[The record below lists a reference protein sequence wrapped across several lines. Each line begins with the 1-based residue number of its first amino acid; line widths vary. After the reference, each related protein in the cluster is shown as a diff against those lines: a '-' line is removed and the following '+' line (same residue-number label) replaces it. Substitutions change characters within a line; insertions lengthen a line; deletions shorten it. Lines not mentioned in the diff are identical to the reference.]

1 MILKFQNKYRIKSI
15 RFANFDYASNGAYFI
30 TICCK
35 KMKHYFGHVCE
46 GTMILNEHG
55 EIAEQMWAMI
65 PQHFPFIS
73 LGSFQIMP
81 NHMHGILIIDRP
93 ASVASRFIASDN
105 NVNHNDAD
113 PFFVNTDVD
122 NISETQSIASDTNVN
137 HNNAD
142 PFSVNTDV
150 DNISETRSIASIR
163 GTDDDDANSNFGGA
177 TGINNPMLH
186 ENIGRV
192 IRWYKGRC
200 TFEIRKNLS
209 EFTWQSSYWDSI
221 IKNSNSYENIQN
233 YIKNNPKKW
242 SEDRFYK

>member
-35 KMKHYFGHVCE
+35 EMKHYFGHVCE
-46 GTMILNEHG
+46 GAMVLNEHG
-55 EIAEQMWAMI
+55 EIAEQIWAMI
-65 PQHFPFIS
+65 SQHFPFIS

-81 NHMHGILIIDRP
+81 NHMHGILIIDHP
-93 ASVASRFIASDN
+93 APVASRFIASDT

-122 NISETQSIASDTNVN
+122 I
-137 HNNAD
+137 
-142 PFSVNTDV
+142 
-150 DNISETRSIASIR
+150 ISETRSIASIR
-163 GTDDDDANSNFGGA
+163 GADDDAKNNFGGA

-209 EFTWQSSYWDSI
+209 EFTWQSSYWDNI
-221 IKNSNSYENIQN
+221 IRNSKSYENIQN
-233 YIKNNPKKW
+233 YIENNPKKW